1 MEDKLV
7 SIGKFE
13 EYMQAEM
20 AKQILE
26 DAGIKAVVT
35 GDNASNVY
43 AGMSFIEKPEVM
55 VMADKAEEAKQIL
68 AEKPQPLTEDQEI
81 EETEQQ

>member
-7 SIGKFE
+7 SVGQFDNYIA
-13 EYMQAEM
+13 AEM
-20 AKQILE
+20 AKQVLE
-26 DAGIKAVVT
+26 DFGINAVVT

-43 AGMSFIEKPEVM
+43 AAMSFVEKPEVM

-68 AEKPQPLTEDQEI
+68 AEEK
-81 EETEQQ
+81 